1 MTGTELGEAVLGAA
15 VLGGAALAELAF
27 YLALGAALGAGYFA
41 LLHRALRLFT
51 AEGAA
56 EGAAERPAG
65 GAAARFLAFYLLRF
79 AAAGAVFYLVVQQG
93 ALPLLLSLL
102 GFLLARFAGQRLAGG
117 G

>member
-1 MTGTELGEAVLGAA
+1 MTGAGLGEAG
-15 VLGGAALAELAF
+15 LGGAALAELAC

-51 AEGAA
+51 AEGS
-56 EGAAERPAG
+56 AERPAG
-65 GAAARFLAFYLLRF
+65 GAAARFLAFYVLRF
-79 AAAGAVFYLVVQQG
+79 AAAGLVFYLVVQQG

-102 GFLLARFAGQRLAGG
+102 GFLLARLAGQRLAGG

>member
-1 MTGTELGEAVLGAA
+1 MTGTGLGEAVLGAA

-56 EGAAERPAG
+56 ERPAG

-79 AAAGAVFYLVVQQG
+79 AAAGVVFYLVVQQG